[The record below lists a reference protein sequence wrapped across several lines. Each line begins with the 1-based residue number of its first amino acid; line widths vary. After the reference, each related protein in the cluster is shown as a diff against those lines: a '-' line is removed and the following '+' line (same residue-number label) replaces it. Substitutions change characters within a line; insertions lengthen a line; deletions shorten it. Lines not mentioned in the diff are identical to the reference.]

1 MKTIITIA
9 AFLAFALMIVRPA
22 AGQDTTDYIELVRK
36 MVMVTLNDGTQKIGY
51 LISDDGREIT
61 LETAS
66 LGNIV
71 IPKYQ
76 IKEIRQINGQ
86 EGSYEQ
92 SWAEYPYQTRY
103 FFTFNGL
110 PKRRSKNYLKTFP
123 LGLDAQFGITED
135 VQVGGITTWIGAP
148 IIGTIQGRFDLG
160 RKVHGAVGG
169 YAGTSS
175 RVAFAQD
182 NPDFLA
188 IPYGSLTFGDVS
200 RNFMIGSGSGYASL
214 LDGQSGERS
223 LIMAGGTTPMGTKAG
238 FVLEMLITVVDGTS
252 VGLVTPGIRW
262 HDKVVDGTSGGLVT
276 PGIRWH
282 DKPGSAIQFGLMAAF
297 ANGVFVPVSV
307 PALSFYKTL
316 D

>member
-36 MVMVTLNDGTQKIGY
+36 MVVVTLNDGTQKIGY

-123 LGLDAQFGITED
+123 LGLEAQFGITED

-188 IPYGSLTFGDVS
+188 IPYRSLTFGDVS
-200 RNFMIGSGSGYASL
+200 RNFMIGYGYASL

-223 LIMAGGTTPMGTKAG
+223 LIMAGGTTPMGAKAG
-238 FVLEMLITVVDGTS
+238 FVLEMLIT
-252 VGLVTPGIRW
+252 
-262 HDKVVDGTSGGLVT
+262 VVDGTSGGLVT